1 MNPLS
6 LEGTTMVPT
15 SPLRIILRTLRRR
28 PVRVSHPDAV
38 GDAPLNL
45 PRRVDGPA
53 AAAQLAAELLLHHRE
68 DITLAVYLDGKHR
81 LCGTAILAVG
91 WVQAVRLS
99 ARPIL
104 QGSQACRAE
113 AAVLVPYGRSRPLRA
128 TDSEQRSFGAMA
140 AECAR
145 HGLVVVDHLVVV
157 GSGEFSSWNQ
167 GYRP

>member
-15 SPLRIILRTLRRR
+15 SPFRILRTLRLRHI
-28 PVRVSHPDAV
+28 RVTHPDAI

-53 AAAQLAAELLLHHRE
+53 AAAQLAADLLQHRRE
-68 DITLAVYLDGKHR
+68 DITLALYLDEKHR

-113 AAVLVPYGRSRPLRA
+113 AAVLVRYGRSRPLRV
-128 TDSEQRSFGAMA
+128 TDSEERSFGAMA
-140 AECAR
+140 VECAR
-145 HGLVVVDHLVVV
+145 HGLPVVDHVVV
-157 GSGEFSSWNQ
+157 TEGGFVSARF
-167 GYRP
+167 RRAV